1 MFVLVPMLVLMPG
14 LLLLLTCCDDGGAAK
29 PRGGALGAAADAPA
43 KATALDAMFRR
54 EHAGKFHCCAGTC
67 SMASRCDSQTAS
79 LSDAQ
84 SDAAIVK
91 FCMI

>member
-1 MFVLVPMLVLMPG
+1 MI
-14 LLLLLTCCDDGGAAK
+14 
-29 PRGGALGAAADAPA
+29 
-43 KATALDAMFRR
+43 RR
-54 EHAGKFHCCAGTC
+54 EHAVKFHCCAGTC